1 MHRVS
6 FRGTRQSSPVETYHL
21 SISPWPSRVPMLR
34 AYRLMM
40 VLTMILEL
48 IVIEEWKVHDVWW
61 KT

>member
-1 MHRVS
+1 
-6 FRGTRQSSPVETYHL
+6 
-21 SISPWPSRVPMLR
+21 MLR

-48 IVIEEWKVHDVWW
+48 IVMEEWKVHDVWW